1 MLMFQ
6 TSTVTSYRD
15 WSSEQ
20 ILDAKPRY
28 TAPSYRFLKRV
39 FDIFGSLTLII
50 LLFPVFLI
58 VTLIVACSDG
68 FPVIFK
74 QRRLGEGGK
83 EFWIYKFRS
92 MRKDAEEILRS
103 RPDLMKEYQETFKI
117 QNDPR
122 LLPAGSFLRK
132 TSLDELPQLFN
143 VLFGNMSLVGPR
155 PIVASEI
162 AKYGQH
168 QNVYLAMKPGCAG
181 LWQCSGRSQLTYE
194 ERIEKDIEYYMHASF
209 RRDFLVLWR
218 TGVSVIKREGAY

>member
-1 MLMFQ
+1 MFQ
-6 TSTVTSYRD
+6 SSTANDYRS

-20 ILDAKPRY
+20 ILQAKPRY
-28 TAPSYRFLKRV
+28 AAPSYRFLKRT
-39 FDIFGSLTLII
+39 FDVLGSASLLL

-58 VTLIVACSDG
+58 VTIVVALNDG

-83 EFWIYKFRS
+83 EFWMYKFRS

-122 LLPAGSFLRK
+122 LLKAGKFLRK
-132 TSLDELPQLFN
+132 SSLDELPQLVN
-143 VLFGNMSLVGPR
+143 VLKGEMSLVGPR
-155 PIVASEI
+155 PIVAKEI
-162 AKYGQH
+162 EKYGAH
-168 QNVYLAMKPGCAG
+168 QSVYLAMKPGCAG
-181 LWQCSGRSQLTYE
+181 LWQCSGRSELTYD

-218 TGVSVIKREGAY
+218 TAVSVIKREGAY